1 MAAVDYFLKIDGIS
15 GESTDE
21 AHKGEIEVES
31 FSWGVSQTSTRLGSG
46 AGAGRAAFQD
56 LHFTTSVS
64 KASPV
69 LFQKCATGQ
78 HLKEAVLTCRKAG
91 GEQRE
96 EFLKITLSDVLVSSY
111 QAAGSAPPDPTEPPG
126 DVILLS
132 TNALAAGGLG
142 GTPADSVALHYGSAK
157 LSEGPQQHID
167 VGAAAGGMLVFDAK
181 TGRVE
186 THPPDPGNVFIVGA
200 GDGSV
205 RRAVQEFDVSDL
217 LGLLT
222 GPFPTGHLHLRVDE
236 IRSPTDPAAARE
248 GAEPHLHFDIR
259 SYTPADGALTADDLT
274 RHGRRIGTITLDPRR
289 DPASLDLD
297 LGPRVWG
304 DGTFGLRLQLRG
316 APIPATPPGVPI
328 PYPNGAASI
337 ASVLHDEDEQE
348 DDDREDERERH
359 GRTATASFTLS
370 LAYDTA

>member
-31 FSWGVSQTSTRLGSG
+31 FSWGVSQTTTRLGSG
-46 AGAGRAAFQD
+46 AGAGRAVFQD

-111 QAAGSAPPDPTEPPG
+111 QAAGSAPPGPTEPPG

-132 TNALAAGGLG
+132 TNALAAGDLG
-142 GTPADSVALHYGSAK
+142 SAPADSVALHYGEAK

-167 VGAAAGGMLVFDAK
+167 VRAVSGGLLVFDAK
-181 TGRVE
+181 SGEVTTV
-186 THPPDPGNVFIVGA
+186 PNDPENVPVIGA

-205 RRAVQEFDVSDL
+205 RRLVQEFDVTDL

-222 GPFPTGHLHLRVDE
+222 GPFPTGRLRLRVDE
-236 IRSPTDPAAARE
+236 VRPQSDPGARTR
-248 GAEPHLHFDIR
+248 GPEPHMHFDLL
-259 SYTPADGALTADDLT
+259 SYSPADLALTADDLT
-274 RHGRRIGTITLDPRR
+274 RHGRRIGTIDIDPRR

-304 DGTFGLRLQLRG
+304 EGTFGLRLQLRG

-328 PYPNGAASI
+328 PYPNGAAT
-337 ASVLHDEDEQE
+337 ASHLHDEDEQG

-359 GRTATASFTLS
+359 GRTATASFTVS